1 MKPNQLNKQKR
12 KTEQNPKQNQ
22 EQNKQ
27 KSILKNSQLIMN
39 LIYIF
44 VCISA
49 TPTQVET
56 V

>member
-1 MKPNQLNKQKR
+1 
-12 KTEQNPKQNQ
+12 
-22 EQNKQ
+22 
-27 KSILKNSQLIMN
+27 MN

-56 V
+56 VWQAQKLGCSSEAKSFTET